1 MPPPTPGPTDTPV
14 PGATDTPSP
23 GPTNPAT
30 PVPTDTPAAGPTSTP
45 GGPTPCPVQFVDVPP
60 GSTFYDFVRC
70 LACQGI
76 VGGYPCGGAGE
87 PCPGLYYRPGN
98 QVTRGQV
105 SKIVAEFAQFTD
117 PIPGTQQTFED
128 VPPGSTFHLW
138 IERLAGRNILGGYP
152 CGGPF
157 EPCIGPTNRPYFRSN
172 INVTRGQLSKIVSLR
187 GGLDR
192 NGCVRNQ
199 RTLVAGTVELVYS
212 PAPGRKL

>member
-1 MPPPTPGPTDTPV
+1 MPPAHPRPDRYAG

-105 SKIVAEFAQFTD
+105 SKIVAHSPVYRPD
-117 PIPGTQQTFED
+117 PWHPADLRGCAARQYLPSVDRAAGGAEY
-128 VPPGSTFHLW
+128 PRRLSLW
-138 IERLAGRNILGGYP
+138 
-152 CGGPF
+152 
-157 EPCIGPTNRPYFRSN
+157 RPLRAVYRPDQSPLLSLEYQRHARSIIQN
-172 INVTRGQLSKIVSLR
+172 CQWR

-212 PAPGRKL
+212 QAPGRKL